1 MLSEFTL
8 TLILLPI
15 LTLLV
20 SFILELIIR
29 KKIVVIGIIFLIYLL
44 ATFTIF
50 NSSFLIW
57 VLIYMILALV
67 GTLLA
72 DLIINIKRR

>member
-1 MLSEFTL
+1 MLSGFTL

-29 KKIVVIGIIFLIYLL
+29 KKIVVIGIILLIYLL

-50 NSSFLIW
+50 NVSFLFW
-57 VLIYMILALV
+57 VFIYMILAFI

>member
-8 TLILLPI
+8 ILILLPI